1 MNYFVFVFILLA
13 ITSVQNELTND
24 DFNNYKLEIKSNQ
37 SNNNLTNIQIG
48 KIAIP
53 VFFYKLW
60 DI

>member
-48 KIAIP
+48 KITIL
-53 VFFYKLW
+53 VFFHKLW
-60 DI
+60 HI